1 MAKILVVEDNHDY
14 QELLQ
19 TFLENAHH
27 EITTAN
33 DGATA
38 LALMDFGLYDLILLD
53 LMLPGIDGFDVCK
66 TVREKCDTPVIMLTA
81 LDSESC
87 QMRGYGLQIDD
98 YITKPV
104 SMALLLQKVEAVL
117 RRTMPHA
124 PQCGMTSA
132 PQHQQISPKI
142 LHFEKISLDSDTH
155 TVCVDDAPVDFT
167 LREFEI
173 LRELMRTPGYV
184 VTRKTLIEKLWGY
197 DFSIDDT
204 RIVDTHMKNIRRKL
218 GAADCIETV
227 RGVGYK
233 LRSCRKMEIT
243 YEQTEK

>member
-1 MAKILVVEDNHDY
+1 MAKILIVEDNHDY

-27 EITTAN
+27 DITIAD
-33 DGATA
+33 DGSTA
-38 LALMDFGLYDLILLD
+38 LALMDSRPYDLILLD
-53 LMLPGIDGFDVCK
+53 LMLPGINGFDVCRAIRK
-66 TVREKCDTPVIMLTA
+66 KHDTPVIMLTA
-81 LDSESC
+81 LDSESY
-87 QMRGYGLQIDD
+87 QIRGYGLQIDD

-117 RRTMPHA
+117 RRTMP
-124 PQCGMTSA
+124 PTSQCAQTS
-132 PQHQQISPKI
+132 PEV
-142 LHFEKISLDSDTH
+142 LRFEHISLDSGTH
-155 TVCVDDAPVDFT
+155 TVCVAGTPVDFT

-173 LRELMRTPGYV
+173 LRELMWTPGAV
-184 VTRKTLIEKLWGY
+184 VTRKAMIEKLWGY

-233 LRSCRKMEIT
+233 LRKSETT
-243 YEQTEK
+243 YEQTRK

>member
-19 TFLENAHH
+19 NFLENANY
-27 EITTAN
+27 EVTAAS
-33 DGATA
+33 DGVRAA
-38 LALMDFGLYDLILLD
+38 ECAAAQSFDLILLD
-53 LMLPGIDGFDVCK
+53 LMLPGIDGFEVCK
-66 TVREKCDTPVIMLTA
+66 SIREKHDTPVIMLTA

-87 QMRGYGLQIDD
+87 QMRGYGLGIDD

-117 RRTMPHA
+117 RRTMPSTLRHA
-124 PQCGMTSA
+124 QNA
-132 PQHQQISPKI
+132 PGV
-142 LHFEKISLDSDTH
+142 LHFEDLSLDPETH
-155 TVCVDDAPVDFT
+155 TVNVCDAPVDFT

-173 LRELMRTPGYV
+173 LQELMRSPGAV
-184 VTRKTLIEKLWGY
+184 VTRKTLVEKLWGY
-197 DFSIDDT
+197 DFSTGDT

-227 RGVGYK
+227 RGVGYRLK
-233 LRSCRKMEIT
+233 RRPDG
-243 YEQTEK
+243 QTDA

>member
-1 MAKILVVEDNHDY
+1 MARILVVEDNHDY

-19 TFLENAHH
+19 NFLENAHH

-33 DGATA
+33 DGAKA
-38 LALMDFGLYDLILLD
+38 LACIAAQPFDLILLD
-53 LMLPGIDGFDVCK
+53 LMLPGPDGFDVCTEIRK
-66 TVREKCDTPVIMLTA
+66 NYDTPVIMLTA
-81 LDSESC
+81 LDSEAY
-87 QMRGYGLQIDD
+87 QMRGYGLCIDD

-117 RRTMPHA
+117 RRTLLSA
-124 PQCGMTSA
+124 AQCTQTV
-132 PQHQQISPKI
+132 PEVLYFDI
-142 LHFEKISLDSDTH
+142 ISLDSDRH
-155 TVCVDDAPVDFT
+155 MVCVDNVPVDFT

-173 LRELMRTPGYV
+173 LQELMRTPGAI
-184 VTRKTLIEKLWGY
+184 VTRKTLVEKLWGY
-197 DFSIDDT
+197 DFSIGDT

-233 LRSCRKMEIT
+233 LRRRANE
-243 YEQTEK
+243 

>member
-1 MAKILVVEDNHDY
+1 MAKILVVEDNYDY

-27 EITTAN
+27 EITTAS
-33 DGATA
+33 DGTTA
-38 LALMDFGLYDLILLD
+38 LALIDSGRYDLILLD
-53 LMLPGIDGFDVCK
+53 LMLPGIDGFDVCRA
-66 TVREKCDTPVIMLTA
+66 VREKYDTPVIMLTA
-81 LDSESC
+81 LDSESY

-98 YITKPV
+98 YIAKPV

-117 RRTMPHA
+117 RRTMLPT
-124 PQCGMTSA
+124 PQCAQTTSEV
-132 PQHQQISPKI
+132 
-142 LHFEKISLDSDTH
+142 LRFETISLDSGTH
-155 TVCVDDAPVDFT
+155 TVCVDDAPIDLT

-173 LRELMRTPGYV
+173 LQELMQTPGTV

-233 LRSCRKMEIT
+233 LKKWR
-243 YEQTEK
+243 

>member
-19 TFLENAHH
+19 NFLENANY
-27 EITTAN
+27 EVTAAS
-33 DGATA
+33 DGVRAA
-38 LALMDFGLYDLILLD
+38 ECAAAQSFDLILLD
-53 LMLPGIDGFDVCK
+53 LMLPGIDGFEVCK
-66 TVREKCDTPVIMLTA
+66 SIREKHDTPVIMLTA

-87 QMRGYGLQIDD
+87 QMRGYGLCIDD

-117 RRTMPHA
+117 RRTMPSTLRHA
-124 PQCGMTSA
+124 QNA
-132 PQHQQISPKI
+132 PGV
-142 LHFEKISLDSDTH
+142 LHFEDLSLAPETH
-155 TVCVDDAPVDFT
+155 TVSVCDAPVDFT

-173 LRELMRTPGYV
+173 LQELMRSPGAV
-184 VTRKTLIEKLWGY
+184 VTRKTLVEKLWGY
-197 DFSIDDT
+197 DFSTGDT

-227 RGVGYK
+227 RGVGYRLK
-233 LRSCRKMEIT
+233 RRPDG
-243 YEQTEK
+243 QTDA

>member
-19 TFLENAHH
+19 NFLENANH
-27 EITTAN
+27 IVTTAN
-33 DGATA
+33 DGNKA
-38 LALMDFGLYDLILLD
+38 LESISNHSYDLILLD
-53 LMLPGIDGFDVCK
+53 LMLPGIDGFDVCDAIRK
-66 TVREKCDTPVIMLTA
+66 ISDTPVIMLTA
-81 LDSESC
+81 LDSEAY
-87 QMRGYGLQIDD
+87 QIRGYKLRIDD

-117 RRTMPHA
+117 RRTMLPA
-124 PQCGMTSA
+124 AQSVQCT
-132 PQHQQISPKI
+132 PET
-142 LHFEKISLDSDTH
+142 LHFEKIALDLNTH
-155 TVCVDDAPVDFT
+155 TVCIADKPVDLT

-173 LRELMRTPGYV
+173 LRELMLTPGNV
-184 VTRKTLIEKLWGY
+184 VTRRSLIEKLWGY
-197 DFSIDDT
+197 DFSISDT

-233 LRSCRKMEIT
+233 LKKSESNN
-243 YEQTEK
+243 E

>member
-27 EITTAN
+27 DITAAN
-33 DGATA
+33 DGTA
-38 LALMDFGLYDLILLD
+38 ALEIIRIHSFDLILLD
-53 LMLPGIDGFDVCK
+53 LMLPGIDGFDICAEI
-66 TVREKCDTPVIMLTA
+66 RNISDTPVIMLTA
-81 LDSESC
+81 LDSEAY

-117 RRTMPHA
+117 RRTMSPTL
-124 PQCGMTSA
+124 QGMIQNT
-132 PQHQQISPKI
+132 PEM
-142 LHFEKISLDSDTH
+142 LHYAEISLDLKAH
-155 TVCVDDAPVDFT
+155 TVCVADKPIDFT

-173 LRELMRTPGYV
+173 LQELMQTPGTV

-197 DFSIDDT
+197 DFSISDT

-233 LRSCRKMEIT
+233 LRNRR
-243 YEQTEK
+243 

>member
-1 MAKILVVEDNHDY
+1 MAKILVVEDNLDY
-14 QELLQ
+14 QELLH

-27 EITTAN
+27 EIATAN
-33 DGATA
+33 DGTEA
-38 LALMDFGLYDLILLD
+38 LEIIRVHPFDLILLD
-53 LMLPGIDGFDVCK
+53 LMLPGIDGFEVCAAIRK
-66 TVREKCDTPVIMLTA
+66 ISDAPVIMLTA

-87 QMRGYGLQIDD
+87 QMRGYELRIDD

-117 RRTMPHA
+117 RRTMLPALHGIVENA
-124 PQCGMTSA
+124 PEM
-132 PQHQQISPKI
+132 
-142 LHFEKISLDSDTH
+142 LHYAEISLDLKAH
-155 TVCVDDAPVDFT
+155 TVRAADKPIDFT

-173 LRELMRTPGYV
+173 LLELMQAPGNV

-197 DFSIDDT
+197 DFSISDT

-233 LRSCRKMEIT
+233 LKKSET
-243 YEQTEK
+243 NNEQTHA

>member
-19 TFLENAHH
+19 NFLENANY
-27 EITTAN
+27 EVTAAS
-33 DGATA
+33 DGVRAA
-38 LALMDFGLYDLILLD
+38 ECAAAQSFDLILLD
-53 LMLPGIDGFDVCK
+53 LMLPGIDGFEVCK
-66 TVREKCDTPVIMLTA
+66 SIREKHDTPVIMLTA

-87 QMRGYGLQIDD
+87 QMRGYGLCIDD

-117 RRTMPHA
+117 RRTMPSTLRHA
-124 PQCGMTSA
+124 QNA
-132 PQHQQISPKI
+132 PGV
-142 LHFEKISLDSDTH
+142 LHFEDLSLDPETH
-155 TVCVDDAPVDFT
+155 TVSVCDAPVDFT

-173 LRELMRTPGYV
+173 LQELMHSPGAV
-184 VTRKTLIEKLWGY
+184 VTRKTLVEKLWGY
-197 DFSIDDT
+197 DFSTGDT

-227 RGVGYK
+227 RGVGYRLK
-233 LRSCRKMEIT
+233 RRPDG
-243 YEQTEK
+243 QTDA